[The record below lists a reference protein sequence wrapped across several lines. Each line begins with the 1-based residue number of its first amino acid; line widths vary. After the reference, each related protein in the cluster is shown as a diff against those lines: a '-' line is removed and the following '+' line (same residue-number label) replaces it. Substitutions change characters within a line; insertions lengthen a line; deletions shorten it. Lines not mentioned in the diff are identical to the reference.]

1 MTTGKI
7 NKNRRGGIMKINI
20 IRRSA
25 IMLAGL
31 LTLLPPLA
39 LLSACDRSVDEKL
52 SAQAGAEKSL
62 GISPTLFATKFNR
75 SVRDVLE
82 DRKDDNA
89 AHMAPLYAIDVTQ
102 LHKGGEKHTFQT
114 QVGPAQ
120 TSLIGSLAK
129 DGDLKT
135 VGVLLA
141 SRTEGA
147 RNEFFLCAETAAR
160 ILTDGDKAK
169 LPDQLKRL
177 VNNAINNP
185 GQRMTIAVGQRL
197 LSAEII
203 QQGLMFQIEQSQ

>member
-1 MTTGKI
+1 M
-7 NKNRRGGIMKINI
+7 NKNQRGEIMKNNL

-25 IMLAGL
+25 TVLLAL
-31 LTLLPPLA
+31 LLPLS

-52 SAQAGAEKSL
+52 AAQAGAEKSL

-89 AHMAPLYAIDVTQ
+89 ARMAPMYAIDVTQ
-102 LHKGGEKHTFQT
+102 LHKGGGEKHSFQT

-135 VGVLLA
+135 IGVLLA
-141 SRTEGA
+141 SRSEGA
-147 RNEFFLCAETAAR
+147 RSEFFLCAETAAR

-169 LPDQLKRL
+169 LPDQIKRL

>member
-1 MTTGKI
+1 
-7 NKNRRGGIMKINI
+7 MKINI

>member
-1 MTTGKI
+1 M
-7 NKNRRGGIMKINI
+7 KNNI
-20 IRRSA
+20 IRRGTPVL
-25 IMLAGL
+25 LAL

-52 SAQAGAEKSL
+52 SAQASAEKSL
-62 GISPTLFATKFNR
+62 EISPTLFATKFNR

-89 AHMAPLYAIDVTQ
+89 ARMAPLYAIDVTQ

-120 TSLIGSLAK
+120 TSLMGSLAK

-135 VGVLLA
+135 IGVLLA

-147 RNEFFLCAETAAR
+147 RDEFFLCAETVAR
-160 ILTDGDKAK
+160 IVTDSDKAK

-203 QQGLMFQIEQSQ
+203 QQGLMFQVERSQ

>member
-1 MTTGKI
+1 M
-7 NKNRRGGIMKINI
+7 KNNI
-20 IRRSA
+20 IRRGATALLSV
-25 IMLAGL
+25 

-62 GISPTLFATKFNR
+62 EISPTLFATKFNR

-82 DRKDDNA
+82 DRKDENA

-102 LHKGGEKHTFQT
+102 MHKGGEKHSFQT

-135 VGVLLA
+135 IGVLLA

-147 RNEFFLCAETAAR
+147 RDEFFLCAETAAR

-169 LPDQLKRL
+169 LPDQIKRL

-185 GQRMTIAVGQRL
+185 GQRMTIAIGQRL

-203 QQGLMFQIEQSQ
+203 KQGLMFEIEQSQ

>member
-1 MTTGKI
+1 M
-7 NKNRRGGIMKINI
+7 KNNI

-25 IMLAGL
+25 TAL
-31 LTLLPPLA
+31 LTLLLPLA
-39 LLSACDRSVDEKL
+39 LLGGCDRSVDEKL
-52 SAQAGAEKSL
+52 AAQAGAEKSL

-89 AHMAPLYAIDVTQ
+89 ARMAPLYAIDVTQ
-102 LHKGGEKHTFQT
+102 LHKGGGEKHSFQT

-135 VGVLLA
+135 IGVLLA

-169 LPDQLKRL
+169 LPDQIKRL